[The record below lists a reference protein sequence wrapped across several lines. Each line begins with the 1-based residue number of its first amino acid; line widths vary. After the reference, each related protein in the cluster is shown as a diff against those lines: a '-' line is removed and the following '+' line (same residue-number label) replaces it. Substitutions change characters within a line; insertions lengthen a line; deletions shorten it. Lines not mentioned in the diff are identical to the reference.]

1 MWFNRPP
8 VSGVAS
14 PTSIWSNRSLLFE
27 EASNHWENNFED
39 LTCLYHGP
47 DDDSHYQEIWN
58 NHKYAYEVKLL
69 SHVCLNGTFAHL
81 SDNEWNKRCFPTR
94 GENFTL
100 RTLTGFWSLFNF
112 IVGIFGNLLTLV
124 AIPYAKRKNRYGF
137 HRSFWTTDIWILHL
151 ALCDL
156 IFSIFCAPHYFIPYL
171 GSRYPQGV
179 GSDVA
184 CTISFIIT
192 VLTFTN
198 DWLLVAV
205 VAMTRAF
212 SVKIPDQWNEF
223 CKHKIYVFLFI
234 LSTWVFQVLVMLPI
248 FIQPSIEIGYNCLM
262 GKCNYVPT
270 GLDPA
275 EGLEFVGEPVFVG
288 LPYLAAF
295 LTPCMITII
304 SYVIIW
310 THIRKV
316 KKDVEEMKTTNAQ
329 GPRELTQQE
338 IQFIWTVFI
347 ICLCYLLCALPGIIL
362 VDIFHMKDSTTFL
375 ISLSLLWIQFSLNI
389 FIYAYRSEQYRSA
402 YWDLLVMIFPF
413 LSDLKK
419 T

>member
-1 MWFNRPP
+1 
-8 VSGVAS
+8 
-14 PTSIWSNRSLLFE
+14 
-27 EASNHWENNFED
+27 
-39 LTCLYHGP
+39 
-47 DDDSHYQEIWN
+47 
-58 NHKYAYEVKLL
+58 
-69 SHVCLNGTFAHL
+69 
-81 SDNEWNKRCFPTR
+81 
-94 GENFTL
+94 
-100 RTLTGFWSLFNF
+100 
-112 IVGIFGNLLTLV
+112 
-124 AIPYAKRKNRYGF
+124 
-137 HRSFWTTDIWILHL
+137 
-151 ALCDL
+151 
-156 IFSIFCAPHYFIPYL
+156 
-171 GSRYPQGV
+171 
-179 GSDVA
+179 
-184 CTISFIIT
+184 
-192 VLTFTN
+192 
-198 DWLLVAV
+198 
-205 VAMTRAF
+205 MTRAF
-212 SVKIPDQWNEF
+212 SVKIPDKWDEF
-223 CKHKIYVFLFI
+223 CKNKIYVFLFL
-234 LSTWVFQVLVMLPI
+234 LSTWVFQALVMLPI